1 MPQIVQT
8 DATTIGNHHI
18 NPQTTTAYSWQQV
31 LEGILKHKKEL
42 FAGNTIAILA
52 VATSVPIPLLM
63 PLLVDEVLLD
73 KPGSLVSVMNDVFPA
88 AWHGPILYILSIL
101 SVTIFLRTC
110 SLVLNV
116 WQTKKF
122 TYIAKEVTYRMRRDL
137 LDRLRLVSMADYETL
152 GGGAVASR
160 FVTDINT
167 IDEYIGQS
175 VSKLLVAALSLL
187 AVAVVLLW
195 MHWQLALFIL
205 FMNPVVV
212 YFTTAMGK
220 RVKTLKKTENQAIEV
235 FQQSL
240 TETLEAIREV
250 RASNREHHYIR
261 VLIDRAR
268 SVKNHSASF
277 SWKSDTANRAS
288 FAIFLVGFDV
298 FRATSMLMVVFSG
311 LSIGQM
317 LAVYAYLW
325 FMMGPVQELL
335 NIQYAYFSAKAAL
348 DRVNQL
354 LDLKL
359 EPHYPHIQNPFAGK
373 ITVAVRMEH
382 ITFSYLEEP
391 VLRDVSLDIQA
402 GEKVALVGASGGG
415 KSTLVQVILG
425 MYPPQ
430 RGHLY
435 FDGVPVEEIGLDV
448 VRDNVATVLQH
459 PAMLN
464 DTVRA
469 NLTLGRTLHDEQLW
483 TALEVAQLRDIV
495 ADMPHRL
502 DTIIGNDGV
511 RLSGGQQQRLAIARM
526 ILSDPKVVILDEATS
541 ALDNETE
548 ARLHSALNQY
558 LQKRTTLIIAH
569 RLSAVKQAN
578 RVYVFEDGGI
588 IEQGSH
594 DELIGRNGL
603 YSKLY
608 AKTRRA

>member
-1 MPQIVQT
+1 MQKAVSTTGAGQIAALT
-8 DATTIGNHHI
+8 STT
-18 NPQTTTAYSWQQV
+18 YSWQYV
-31 LEGILKHKKEL
+31 LNGILEHRKAL
-42 FAGNTIAILA
+42 IAGNSIAVLA
-52 VATSVPIPLLM
+52 VAASVPIPLLM
-63 PLLVDEVLLD
+63 PLLVDEVLLH
-73 KPGSLVSVMNDVFPA
+73 KPGVLVSTMDSLFPS
-88 AWHGPILYILSIL
+88 AWHGPILYISCIL
-101 SVTIFLRTC
+101 FLTICLRIC
-110 SLVLNV
+110 SLLLNV

-122 TYIAKEVTYRMRRDL
+122 TFIAKEVTYQIRRDL
-137 LDRLRLVSMADYETL
+137 LNRLSFISMADYETL

-167 IDEYIGQS
+167 IDDYIGQS
-175 VSKLLVAALSLL
+175 VSKLLIAILSLL

-195 MHWQLALFIL
+195 MHWPLALFIL
-205 FMNPVVV
+205 LMNPVVV

-220 RVKTLKKTENQAIEV
+220 RVKTLKKKENRAVEI

-240 TETLEAIREV
+240 TDTLDAIREV
-250 RASNREHHYIR
+250 RASNRDRYYIR
-261 VLIDRAR
+261 ELIARAGLI
-268 SVKNHSASF
+268 KQHSATF
-277 SWKSDTANRAS
+277 SWKSDAANRAS

-348 DRVNQL
+348 KRVNRL
-354 LDLKL
+354 LELNL
-359 EPHYPHIQNPFAGK
+359 EPRYPHIHNPFK
-373 ITVAVRMEH
+373 DKTTVAVRLER
-382 ITFSYLEEP
+382 ITFSYGEDPILS
-391 VLRDVSLDIQA
+391 DVSLHIHA

-425 MYPPQ
+425 MYPAQ
-430 RGHLY
+430 HGRLY
-435 FDGVPVEEIGLDV
+435 FDDVPIEQIGLDV

-464 DTVRA
+464 DSVRA
-469 NLTLGRTLHDEQLW
+469 NLTLGRSAHDEQLW
-483 TALEVAQLRDIV
+483 QALQVAQLYQVIF
-495 ADMPHRL
+495 DMPKKL

-526 ILSDPKVVILDEATS
+526 VLADPKVVILDEATS

-548 ARLHSALNQY
+548 ARLHHALGAH
-558 LQKRTTLIIAH
+558 LQDRTTLIIAH
-569 RLSAVKQAN
+569 RLSAVKQAD
-578 RVYVFEDGGI
+578 RVFVFEAGRI

-594 DELIGRNGL
+594 DELIVSNGL

-608 AKTRRA
+608 AKAKRA

>member
-1 MPQIVQT
+1 MQKAVSTTGAGQIAALT
-8 DATTIGNHHI
+8 STT
-18 NPQTTTAYSWQQV
+18 YSWQYV
-31 LEGILKHKKEL
+31 LNGILEHRKAL
-42 FAGNTIAILA
+42 IAGNSIAVLA
-52 VATSVPIPLLM
+52 VAASVPIPLLM
-63 PLLVDEVLLD
+63 PLLVDEVLLH
-73 KPGSLVSVMNDVFPA
+73 KPGVLVSTMDSLFPS
-88 AWHGPILYILSIL
+88 AWHGPILYISCIL
-101 SVTIFLRTC
+101 FLTICLRIC
-110 SLVLNV
+110 SLLLNV

-122 TYIAKEVTYRMRRDL
+122 TFIAKEVTYQIRRDL
-137 LDRLRLVSMADYETL
+137 LNRLSFISMADYETL

-167 IDEYIGQS
+167 IDDYIGQS
-175 VSKLLVAALSLL
+175 VSKLLIAILSLL

-195 MHWQLALFIL
+195 MHWPLALFIL
-205 FMNPVVV
+205 LMNPVVV

-220 RVKTLKKTENQAIEV
+220 RVKTLKKTENRAVEI

-240 TETLEAIREV
+240 TDTLDAIREV
-250 RASNREHHYIR
+250 RASNRDRYYIR
-261 VLIDRAR
+261 ELIARAGLI
-268 SVKNHSASF
+268 KQHSATF
-277 SWKSDTANRAS
+277 SWKSDAANRAS

-348 DRVNQL
+348 ERVNRL
-354 LDLKL
+354 LELNL
-359 EPHYPHIQNPFAGK
+359 EPRYPHIHNPFK
-373 ITVAVRMEH
+373 DKTTVAVRLER
-382 ITFSYLEEP
+382 ITFSYGEDPILS
-391 VLRDVSLDIQA
+391 DVSLHIHA

-425 MYPPQ
+425 MYPAQ
-430 RGHLY
+430 HGRLY
-435 FDGVPVEEIGLDV
+435 FDDVPIEQIGLDV

-464 DTVRA
+464 DSVRA
-469 NLTLGRTLHDEQLW
+469 NLTLGRSAHDEQLW
-483 TALEVAQLRDIV
+483 QALQVAQLYQVIF
-495 ADMPHRL
+495 DMPKKL

-526 ILSDPKVVILDEATS
+526 VLADPKVVILDEATS

-548 ARLHSALNQY
+548 ARLHHALGAH
-558 LQKRTTLIIAH
+558 LQDRTTLIIAH
-569 RLSAVKQAN
+569 RLSAVKQAD
-578 RVYVFEDGGI
+578 RVFVFEAGRI

-594 DELIGRNGL
+594 DELIVSNGL

-608 AKTRRA
+608 AKAKRA

>member
-1 MPQIVQT
+1 MQKAVSTTGAGQIAALT
-8 DATTIGNHHI
+8 STT
-18 NPQTTTAYSWQQV
+18 YSWQYV
-31 LEGILKHKKEL
+31 LNGILEHRKAL
-42 FAGNTIAILA
+42 IAGNSIAVLA
-52 VATSVPIPLLM
+52 VAASVPIPLLM
-63 PLLVDEVLLD
+63 PLLVDEVLLH
-73 KPGSLVSVMNDVFPA
+73 KPGVLVSTMDSLFPS
-88 AWHGPILYILSIL
+88 AWHGPILYISCIL
-101 SVTIFLRTC
+101 FLTICLRIC
-110 SLVLNV
+110 SLLLNV

-122 TYIAKEVTYRMRRDL
+122 TFIAKEVTYQIRRDL
-137 LDRLRLVSMADYETL
+137 LNRLSFISMADYETL

-167 IDEYIGQS
+167 IDDYIGQS
-175 VSKLLVAALSLL
+175 VSKLLIAILSLL

-195 MHWQLALFIL
+195 MHWPLALFIL
-205 FMNPVVV
+205 LMNPVVV

-220 RVKTLKKTENQAIEV
+220 RVKTLKKKENRAVEI

-240 TETLEAIREV
+240 TDTLDAIREV
-250 RASNREHHYIR
+250 RASNRDRYYIR
-261 VLIDRAR
+261 ELIARAGLI
-268 SVKNHSASF
+268 KQHSATF
-277 SWKSDTANRAS
+277 SWKSDAANRAS

-348 DRVNQL
+348 ERVNRL
-354 LDLKL
+354 LELNL
-359 EPHYPHIQNPFAGK
+359 EPRYPHIHNPFK
-373 ITVAVRMEH
+373 DKTTVAVRLER
-382 ITFSYLEEP
+382 ITFSYGEDPILS
-391 VLRDVSLDIQA
+391 DVSLHIHA

-425 MYPPQ
+425 MYPAQ
-430 RGHLY
+430 HGRLY
-435 FDGVPVEEIGLDV
+435 FDDVPIEQIGLDV

-464 DTVRA
+464 DSVRA
-469 NLTLGRTLHDEQLW
+469 NLTLGRSAHDEQLW
-483 TALEVAQLRDIV
+483 QALQVAQLYQVIF
-495 ADMPHRL
+495 DMPKKL

-526 ILSDPKVVILDEATS
+526 VLADPKVVILDEATS

-548 ARLHSALNQY
+548 ARLHHALGAH
-558 LQKRTTLIIAH
+558 LQDRTTLIIAH
-569 RLSAVKQAN
+569 RLSAVKQAD
-578 RVYVFEDGGI
+578 RVFVFEAGRI

-594 DELIGRNGL
+594 DELIVSNGL

-608 AKTRRA
+608 AKAKRA